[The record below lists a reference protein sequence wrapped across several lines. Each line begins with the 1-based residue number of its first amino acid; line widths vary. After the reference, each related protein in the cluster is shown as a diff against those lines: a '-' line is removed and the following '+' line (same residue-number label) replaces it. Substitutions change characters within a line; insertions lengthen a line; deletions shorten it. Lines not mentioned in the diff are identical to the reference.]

1 MKRSIILKR
10 ACVNFILFDLKL
22 VCKQESSRNLWE
34 SLIEN
39 IFWFPILVKYEIM
52 ISFNFLRSYIKE
64 NFKIFC
70 SEFWVGSGCQ
80 VSEIS
85 EGWAWRFTRK
95 GMNISLANLS
105 VPEADHS
112 ERRGLWIGIS
122 ETWFTKQFNRFN
134 ELWLFM
140 KYL

>member
-1 MKRSIILKR
+1 MLKRSIILKR
-10 ACVNFILFDLKL
+10 ACVNFILFDSKL

-39 IFWFPILVKYEIM
+39 IFWFSILVKYEIM

-112 ERRGLWIGIS
+112 ERRGLKFHI
-122 ETWFTKQFNRFN
+122 
-134 ELWLFM
+134 
-140 KYL
+140 KYLSLVNWNKWNLIYEAI

>member
-10 ACVNFILFDLKL
+10 ACVNFILFDSKL
-22 VCKQESSRNLWE
+22 VCKRIFKKFVRELN
-34 SLIEN
+34 IEN
-39 IFWFPILVKYEIM
+39 IFWFSILVKYEIM

-112 ERRGLWIGIS
+112 ERRGLKFHI
-122 ETWFTKQFNRFN
+122 
-134 ELWLFM
+134 
-140 KYL
+140 KYLSLVNWNKWNLIYEAI